1 MHLPQS
7 QVPWYS
13 GRGRG
18 TSKAWS
24 EILSQGFTA
33 AWGAW
38 GPGGQCLP
46 LSMRL
51 YRDPECKGGGKGEAN
66 LTMYCNLVICIRL
79 DTLKVSLFIWMGLV
93 LTSLTGAIR
102 TEKGNSCFSWIS
114 FFFLVAGLFDC
125 VMPAM
130 LSAPND
136 QTDSSSLTFFLQ
148 QRHLLKGSPN
158 QLFRLNTEPEQGI
171 GTSTF
176 RDRVFSLKK
185 NPNLWGTF
193 A

>member
-1 MHLPQS
+1 
-7 QVPWYS
+7 
-13 GRGRG
+13 
-18 TSKAWS
+18 
-24 EILSQGFTA
+24 
-33 AWGAW
+33 
-38 GPGGQCLP
+38 
-46 LSMRL
+46 
-51 YRDPECKGGGKGEAN
+51 
-66 LTMYCNLVICIRL
+66 
-79 DTLKVSLFIWMGLV
+79 MGLV

-102 TEKGNSCFSWIS
+102 TEKGNGCFSWIS

-125 VMPAM
+125 VMPAV